1 MKRKITKIE
10 RRKRRH
16 KRVRANISGTPERPR
31 LSVFRTNQHIYLQL
45 IDDLAGKTITSAS
58 SLELKEKLSG
68 KEKAAKVAKLIA
80 ERAKEKGIQKIVFD
94 RGGFIYLGRV
104 KIIAETL
111 RKEGLQF

>member
-1 MKRKITKIE
+1 MKKKITKIE
-10 RRKRRH
+10 RRKRKHR
-16 KRVRANISGTPERPR
+16 RVRAKIIGTSVRSR

-45 IDDLAGKTITSAS
+45 IDDSAGKTITSAS

-68 KEKAAKVAKLIA
+68 KEKAERVAKLIA

-94 RGGFIYLGRV
+94 RGGFAYLGRV

-111 RKEGLQF
+111 RKEDLQF